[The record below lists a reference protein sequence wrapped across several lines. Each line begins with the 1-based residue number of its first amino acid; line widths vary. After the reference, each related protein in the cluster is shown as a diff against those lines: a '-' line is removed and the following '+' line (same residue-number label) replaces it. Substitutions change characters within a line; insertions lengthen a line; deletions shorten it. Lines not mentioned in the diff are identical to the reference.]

1 MSIPVSPTSR
11 QRAIDAA
18 RDVLSHNP
26 VYLDTET
33 TGLNANDEIVEISIV
48 DHDGTL
54 LLETLVKPSRPIPA
68 EATAIHGITN
78 EDVQSSR
85 AWPIV
90 WTLVRPLLTGR
101 VVVIYNDDFDLRM
114 MRQSYERYNLK
125 WSERIKTFDLLKLYA
140 EYHGERDPRRGGY
153 RYHSLAS
160 AGKHCG
166 IALPNA
172 HRSTADTLLT
182 RALMLHIAGQP
193 Y

>member
-18 RDVLSHNP
+18 LDVVSHNP

-33 TGLNANDEIVEISIV
+33 TGLNAADEIVEISIV
-48 DHDGTL
+48 DHDGTV

-78 EDVQSSR
+78 EEVQSSR

-90 WTLVRPLLTGR
+90 WTQVKPLLTGR

-114 MRQSYERYNLK
+114 MRQSYERYNMK
-125 WSERIKTFDLLKLYA
+125 WNERIRSFDLLKLYA
-140 EYHGERDPRRGGY
+140 EFRGERDPRRGGY

-160 AGKHCG
+160 AGKQCG

-172 HRSTADTLLT
+172 HRATADTLLT
-182 RALMLHIAGQP
+182 RALLLHLAGLP

>member
-18 RDVLSHNP
+18 RDVLSHHP
-26 VYLDTET
+26 IYLDTET
-33 TGLNANDEIVEISIV
+33 TGLNATDEIVEISIV
-48 DHDGTL
+48 DHDGAV

-68 EATAIHGITN
+68 DATVIHGITT
-78 EDVQSSR
+78 EDVLSSR

-90 WTLVRPLLTGR
+90 WTLAKPLITGR

-114 MRQSYERYNLK
+114 MRQSYERYNMK
-125 WSERIKTFDLLKLYA
+125 WNDRIKTFDLLKLYA
-140 EYHGERDPRRGGY
+140 EYRGERDPRRGGY

-160 AGKHCG
+160 AGQQCG

-172 HRSTADTLLT
+172 HRATADTLLA
-182 RALMLHIAGQP
+182 RALMLHIAGLP
-193 Y
+193 D

>member
-1 MSIPVSPTSR
+1 MSISVSPTAR

-18 RDVLSHNP
+18 REVLSHNP

-33 TGLNANDEIVEISIV
+33 TGLNASDEIVEISIL
-48 DHDGTL
+48 DHDGAV
-54 LLETLVKPSRPIPA
+54 LLETLVKPSRAIPA

-90 WTLVRPLLTGR
+90 WTLAKPLIIGR

-114 MRQSYERYNLK
+114 MRQSYERYNMK
-125 WSERIKTFDLLKLYA
+125 WNDRIKTFDLLKLYA
-140 EYHGERDPRRGGY
+140 EYRGERDPRRGGY

-160 AGKHCG
+160 AGQQCG

-172 HRSTADTLLT
+172 HRATADALLA
-182 RALMLHIAGQP
+182 RALMLHIAGQTP
-193 Y
+193 

>member
-1 MSIPVSPTSR
+1 MSISVSQTAR

-18 RDVLSHNP
+18 RDVLSLNP

-33 TGLNANDEIVEISIV
+33 TGLNATDEIVEISIV
-48 DHDGTL
+48 DQDGAV

-68 EATAIHGITN
+68 EATVIHGITN

-90 WTLVRPLLTGR
+90 WTLAKPLITGR

-114 MRQSYERYNLK
+114 MRQSYERYNMK
-125 WSERIKTFDLLKLYA
+125 WNERIKTFDLLKLYA
-140 EYHGERDPRRGGY
+140 EYRGERDPRRGGY

-160 AGKHCG
+160 AGKQCG

-172 HRSTADTLLT
+172 HRATADTLLA
-182 RALMLHIAGQP
+182 RALMLHIAGQTL
-193 Y
+193 

>member
-18 RDVLSHNP
+18 RDVVSHNP

-33 TGLNANDEIVEISIV
+33 TGLNAADEIVEISIV
-48 DHDGTL
+48 DHDGTV

-68 EATAIHGITN
+68 EASAIHGITN

-90 WTLVRPLLTGR
+90 WAQAKPLLTGR

-114 MRQSYERYNLK
+114 MRQSYERYNMK
-125 WSERIKTFDLLKLYA
+125 WNERVRSFDLLKLYA
-140 EYHGERDPRRGGY
+140 EFRGERDPRRGGY

-160 AGKHCG
+160 AGKQCG

-172 HRSTADTLLT
+172 HRATADTLLT
-182 RALMLHIAGQP
+182 RALLLHIAGLP

>member
-1 MSIPVSPTSR
+1 MSIPVSPTFR

-18 RDVLSHNP
+18 RQVLAAKP

-33 TGLNANDEIVEISIV
+33 TGLNASDEIVEISIV
-48 DHDGTL
+48 DHDGTV

-85 AWPIV
+85 AWPII
-90 WTLVRPLLTGR
+90 WTQVKLLLSGR
-101 VVVIYNDDFDLRM
+101 VVVIYNDDFDTRM

-125 WSERIKTFDLLKLYA
+125 WNERVNSFDLLKLYA
-140 EYHGERDPRRGGY
+140 EYRGERDPRRGGY

-160 AGKHCG
+160 AGHQCG

-172 HRSTADTLLT
+172 HRATADTLLT
-182 RALMLHIAGQP
+182 RALMLHIAGQTL
-193 Y
+193 